1 MKSHRSSGLLFAV
14 VLQSGPLSG
23 LSAKGTIISPKKHHT
38 VQFKNDALISGQKL
52 SKEAGQGL

>member
-23 LSAKGTIISPKKHHT
+23 LSTKGTIISPKKKHHT

-52 SKEAGQGL
+52 SKEAG